1 MAPLLAPPPASDESA
16 RTDVDVPGT
25 SHEQRVSAIKAA
37 FIGTFIEWF
46 DYAAYIYMSAIISRV
61 FFPEM
66 EGRRA
71 LILTFALFALSFL
84 VRPIG
89 GIVWGHI
96 GDKHGR
102 IHTLTYSIVLMS
114 LATACIGLLPGYA
127 TIGFAATLL
136 LLICRMV
143 QGFSAAGEYA
153 GAATHLAEIAPPG
166 KRGIYAAVVPSA
178 TASGLLLGSLIAAF
192 LTGVLDDDALH
203 SWGWR
208 VPFLVAVP
216 LGLYGLWIR
225 RHTEESNRFEKH
237 ADTELSPLR
246 QVLKYPKALAI
257 AFAGAVLNAIGFYV
271 ILTYLPT
278 YLSEELGMAETP
290 AFIASSVASAFYVG
304 FALLTG
310 LLSDRLGRRTT
321 MLCAA
326 LFMGLAII
334 PAFMLLDGAGILLV
348 IIIQV
353 CLGGVLAL
361 NDGVLPSFLSEQF
374 PTHVRLSGF
383 ALTFN
388 TANAIFGGT
397 APMIATWLIDT
408 TGNKLAPAFYLV
420 AAAIV
425 TGTAVLF
432 APRKNKLVA

>member
-1 MAPLLAPPPASDESA
+1 MSPLTSQPPANDA
-16 RTDVDVPGT
+16 VPAQVEDT
-25 SHEQRVSAIKAA
+25 EETKRQHRSAIKAA

-71 LILTFALFALSFL
+71 LIMTFALFALSFL
-84 VRPIG
+84 VRPLG
-89 GIVWGHI
+89 GIVWGHF

-102 IHTLTYSIVLMS
+102 IQTLTVSIVMMS
-114 LATACIGLLPGYA
+114 LATACIGFLPGYA
-127 TIGFAATLL
+127 TIGFAASLL
-136 LLICRMV
+136 LLLCRMV

-153 GAATHLAEIAPPG
+153 GAATHLAEIAPAG
-166 KRGIYAAVVPSA
+166 KRGIYSAVVPSA
-178 TASGLLLGSLIAAF
+178 TASGLLLGSLIASL
-192 LTGVLDDDALH
+192 LTGVLDDAALD

-208 VPFLVAVP
+208 VPFLIALP

-225 RHTEESNRFEKH
+225 RHTEESSHFE
-237 ADTELSPLR
+237 DQDEPEESPLR
-246 QVLKYPKALAI
+246 EVLKYPKALAI

-278 YLSEELGMAETP
+278 YLSEELGMAATP

-310 LLSDRLGRRTT
+310 MLSDRLGRRTT

-326 LFMGLAII
+326 AFMGVTII

-388 TANAIFGGT
+388 TANAVFGGT
-397 APMIATWLIDT
+397 APMIATWLIDV
-408 TGNKLAPAFYLV
+408 TGLQLAPAFYLV
-420 AAAIV
+420 AAALV

-432 APRKNKLVA
+432 ASKKNKLHQ

>member
-1 MAPLLAPPPASDESA
+1 MSPLTAQPPAKGA
-16 RTDVDVPGT
+16 VPAQVEET
-25 SHEQRVSAIKAA
+25 EDTRRQHRSAIKAA

-61 FFPEM
+61 FFPDM

-71 LILTFALFALSFL
+71 LIMTFALFALSFL
-84 VRPIG
+84 VRPLG
-89 GIVWGHI
+89 GIVWGHF
-96 GDKHGR
+96 GDKYGR
-102 IHTLTYSIVLMS
+102 IHTLTVSIVMMS
-114 LATACIGLLPGYA
+114 MATACIGFLPGYA
-127 TIGFAATLL
+127 TIGFAASILL
-136 LLICRMV
+136 LLCRMV

-153 GAATHLAEIAPPG
+153 GAATHLAEIAPAG
-166 KRGIYAAVVPSA
+166 KRGIYSAVVPSA
-178 TASGLLLGSLIAAF
+178 TASGLLLGSLIAAL
-192 LTGVLDDDALH
+192 LTGVLDDAALD

-208 VPFLVAVP
+208 VPFLIALP

-225 RHTEESNRFEKH
+225 RNTEESSHFE
-237 ADTELSPLR
+237 DQDEPEESPLR
-246 QVLKYPKALAI
+246 EVLKYPKALAI

-278 YLSEELGMAETP
+278 YLSEELGMAATP
-290 AFIASSVASAFYVG
+290 AFIASSVASAFYVC

-310 LLSDRLGRRTT
+310 MLSDRLGRRTT

-326 LFMGLAII
+326 AFMGVTII
-334 PAFMLLDGAGILLV
+334 PAFMLLDGAGLLLV
-348 IIIQV
+348 IFIQV

-388 TANAIFGGT
+388 TANAVFGGT
-397 APMIATWLIDT
+397 APMIATWLIDV
-408 TGNKLAPAFYLV
+408 TGLQLAPAFYLV
-420 AAAIV
+420 AAALV
-425 TGTAVLF
+425 TGIAVLF
-432 APRKNKLVA
+432 ASKKNKLHE